1 MKRLS
6 ILIVLSLA
14 STGSAAQL
22 LKQSTAAEV
31 ACGPF
36 VDSADGVTAE
46 TTLTISQA
54 DVRLKKVDGDWAQK
68 NESTAAAHEESGYY
82 RVLLDTTDTNT
93 LGRLRLAVSESG
105 ALPVWQDFMVVP
117 ANTFDS
123 LVSGSDALAVDATE
137 ISGDSA
143 AADNVED
150 AFDESGASGVALALE
165 SLGVINSGGTAVAF
179 VSSGSNGHALQLV
192 GNGNGEG
199 INLTPGATGNGFQIS
214 ATAGDGVIITTGNG
228 DGIDVSGGT
237 AGEGILVTGGATG
250 NALQVVGGGTS
261 GDGVL
266 ITATSGDG
274 IDASGG
280 GAFSGMRL
288 ARGNSSGDDLTFVND
303 DAEINADVA
312 KWLGTAALTPTVAG
326 VPEVD
331 VTHVAGG
338 LASVASQV
346 DSNVVQ
352 ISGDTTAAD
361 NAELMF
367 DGTGYAGGTTK
378 LGTDIVQANGTN
390 IMTPTAGLMAVNA
403 YQISDDTT
411 AAVNLEAAL
420 DGTGFNVGAG
430 SIVTASTGSVTS
442 SVTVGTMAAAA
453 LDQFVLTDTGETSG
467 TVVAGSV
474 ADLSQGAASASAV
487 ADAVWDEARSGHTT
501 AGTFGH
507 WTTTDSSNQLTNT
520 TVATVNSQTS
530 FDLTAGYQDDDV
542 YNDMQI
548 VFRDVSNSNA
558 PSVRYVT
565 DYDFA
570 TQTVTINSAPE
581 FTVVAGDT
589 VDIYRT
595 PKQMDAA
602 ISSRLAPTVANRT
615 LDITAGGAA
624 GIDWANVESPT
635 TTLDLANTSVTS
647 TGDVLTIEGVDATN
661 AIDARLAAQTGSNF
675 TAIPELD
682 KLDTALELD
691 GSVYRLTT
699 NALEQAPSGS
709 QTNPQVLVSTTIA
722 AVTSQTVFTLT
733 SASSL
738 DDSYTNQTI
747 VLYDASASDYPSVR
761 TVSNYVGATKTVTL
775 NDAPDFTIVAGDGVK
790 VFTGATMGSG
800 TTLSPHT
807 IGDNRTWKFSN
818 RQQVTSPNIIVET
831 TSFDGELAFDFTQS
845 LNPGQTINSVDSTT
859 VTAVDV
865 SDDEPTIVTTAIAPD
880 RRFAHISIDC
890 SSAEAGDFIIEV
902 QITTTDSQV
911 ITRRGRL
918 RLQ

>member
-1 MKRLS
+1 MISKL
-6 ILIVLSLA
+6 LYTLA
-14 STGSAAQL
+14 LTATLCGSAWG
-22 LKQSTAAEV
+22 AAEIQYEGGAALTGQTLYFVLTVDAGDSEAGETWDGAAYSTYTTTRATWDV
-31 ACGPF
+31 AMTE
-36 VDSADGVTAE
+36 VGVTGRFIG
-46 TTLTISQA
+46 TLP
-54 DVRLKKVDGDWAQK
+54 
-68 NESTAAAHEESGYY
+68 TAAAAINKPIIATVYQDADDNGTPVHADDIP
-82 RVLLDTTDTNT
+82 LQTTQGWWD
-93 LGRLRLAVSESG
+93 
-105 ALPVWQDFMVVP
+105 
-117 ANTFDS
+117 
-123 LVSGSDALAVDATE
+123 
-137 ISGDSA
+137 
-143 AADNVED
+143 
-150 AFDESGASGVALALE
+150 
-165 SLGVINSGGTAVAF
+165 GT
-179 VSSGSNGHALQLV
+179 
-192 GNGNGEG
+192 
-199 INLTPGATGNGFQIS
+199 
-214 ATAGDGVIITTGNG
+214 
-228 DGIDVSGGT
+228 
-237 AGEGILVTGGATG
+237 
-250 NALQVVGGGTS
+250 
-261 GDGVL
+261 
-266 ITATSGDG
+266 
-274 IDASGG
+274 
-280 GAFSGMRL
+280 
-288 ARGNSSGDDLTFVND
+288 
-303 DAEINADVA
+303 
-312 KWLGTAALTPTVAG
+312 KLGTNPTAWKGSVVATPTIAG

-331 VTHVAGG
+331 VTYVAGG

-352 ISGDTTAAD
+352 VSGDTDAA
-361 NAELMF
+361 NNLELFM

-378 LGTDIVQANGTN
+378 LGTNIVQANGTN
-390 IMTPTAGLMAVNA
+390 IMTPTAGLMAVNT
-403 YQISDDTT
+403 YQIHDDTT
-411 AAVNLEAAL
+411 AAENLEKAS
-420 DGTGFNVGAG
+420 DGTGFNLGAG

-487 ADAVWDEARSGHTT
+487 ADAVWDEARAGHVA
-501 AGTFGH
+501 AGSFGQYVHSNVKAFVDVGIGGTELAGNFETFF
-507 WTTTDSSNQLTNT
+507 DNDNT
-520 TVATVNSQTS
+520 TSTMKVGSILS
-530 FDLTAGYQDDDV
+530 
-542 YNDMQI
+542 
-548 VFRDVSNSNA
+548 
-558 PSVRYVT
+558 P
-565 DYDFA
+565 
-570 TQTVTINSAPE
+570 
-581 FTVVAGDT
+581 T
-589 VDIYRT
+589 VDG
-595 PKQMDAA
+595 
-602 ISSRLAPTVANRT
+602 RT
-615 LDITAGGAA
+615 LDVSAAGNA
-624 GIDWANVESPT
+624 GIDWANIASPT
-635 TTLDLANTSVTS
+635 TTVALDNTTIESAGS
-647 TGDVLTIEGVDATN
+647 AGDVLTIEGVDATN
-661 AIDARLAAQTGSNF
+661 AIDARLAAYNGASF

-682 KLDTALELD
+682 RLDTALELD

-865 SDDEPTIVTTAIAPD
+865 TDDEPTVVTSAIAPD